1 MARDTVAI
9 RGGVGI
15 LETISTNNFMRTA
28 EMAMVKTAMAKTA
41 MAKMAVTK
49 MAMAKMAM
57 AKMAMAKMA
66 MAKMAKMAEK
76 VYVARMAEMRL
87 AWLTEGCTWRHL
99 NAECHRAVVATQRL
113 ASWQP
118 HVFWYPLSSML

>member
-15 LETISTNNFMRTA
+15 LETFSTNNFMRTA
-28 EMAMVKTAMAKTA
+28 EMAMVKTAMAKIA
-41 MAKMAVTK
+41 MAKIAVT
-49 MAMAKMAM
+49 KMAM

-87 AWLTEGCTWRHL
+87 AWLTEGCIRRHL

>member
-1 MARDTVAI
+1 
-9 RGGVGI
+9 
-15 LETISTNNFMRTA
+15 MRTA
-28 EMAMVKTAMAKTA
+28 EMAMVKTAMAKIA
-41 MAKMAVTK
+41 MAKIAVT
-49 MAMAKMAM
+49 
-57 AKMAMAKMA
+57 KMAMAKMA